1 MKKILS
7 IMLTLVLIFSL
18 AACGGSDQSGGDTT
32 AENAEKS
39 EESGDSSSEDGT
51 VEITYATW
59 GMETEMQE
67 MVDLYNASQNQVHVT
82 LQVTPLSEYGTLMNE
97 VLGTEEGPDV
107 LWAGLQ
113 TRLWGNAGMLAE
125 LQDKVTEDQMDLSVF
140 MEYPLKQNYVG
151 DTLYGIPCYTD
162 SYAICY
168 NKAVFD
174 KYGVEYPKEG
184 WNWNDYEALAEEL
197 NSKIKAEGG
206 NEFASALAINEP
218 AHGTLLL
225 LTCNGAKLYNEDV
238 TACALNVPESV
249 EMLEMVQRMV
259 ESGAQA
265 DYDTLVET
273 NAASLFL
280 SGLAGMIIICPD
292 PGANGLF
299 EGTSVKE
306 TLDYIAFPN
315 GPTSGTN
322 YIDTVTMNNIVINS
336 GTT

>member
-1 MKKILS
+1 MIRHERRIKNEKDFIYNADAG
-7 IMLTLVLIFSL
+7 IDFSL

-151 DTLYGIPCYTD
+151 IHFTEFHVIRIPMR
-162 SYAICY
+162 
-168 NKAVFD
+168 
-174 KYGVEYPKEG
+174 
-184 WNWNDYEALAEEL
+184 
-197 NSKIKAEGG
+197 
-206 NEFASALAINEP
+206 SATI
-218 AHGTLLL
+218 
-225 LTCNGAKLYNEDV
+225 
-238 TACALNVPESV
+238 
-249 EMLEMVQRMV
+249 R
-259 ESGAQA
+259 
-265 DYDTLVET
+265 
-273 NAASLFL
+273 LFL
-280 SGLAGMIIICPD
+280 INTEWNIRKKAGTGMIMKPLLK
-292 PGANGLF
+292 N
-299 EGTSVKE
+299 
-306 TLDYIAFPN
+306 
-315 GPTSGTN
+315 
-322 YIDTVTMNNIVINS
+322 
-336 GTT
+336 

>member
-125 LQDKVTEDQMDLSVF
+125 LQDKVYRGSDGFERIYGVSVETKLCGGYTLRNS
-140 MEYPLKQNYVG
+140 M
-151 DTLYGIPCYTD
+151 LYGFLCD
-162 SYAICY
+162 
-168 NKAVFD
+168 
-174 KYGVEYPKEG
+174 
-184 WNWNDYEALAEEL
+184 
-197 NSKIKAEGG
+197 
-206 NEFASALAINEP
+206 
-218 AHGTLLL
+218 LL
-225 LTCNGAKLYNEDV
+225 
-238 TACALNVPESV
+238 
-249 EMLEMVQRMV
+249 Q
-259 ESGAQA
+259 
-265 DYDTLVET
+265 
-273 NAASLFL
+273 
-280 SGLAGMIIICPD
+280 
-292 PGANGLF
+292 
-299 EGTSVKE
+299 
-306 TLDYIAFPN
+306 
-315 GPTSGTN
+315 
-322 YIDTVTMNNIVINS
+322 
-336 GTT
+336 

>member
-140 MEYPLKQNYVG
+140 MEYPLK
-151 DTLYGIPCYTD
+151 
-162 SYAICY
+162 
-168 NKAVFD
+168 
-174 KYGVEYPKEG
+174 
-184 WNWNDYEALAEEL
+184 
-197 NSKIKAEGG
+197 
-206 NEFASALAINEP
+206 
-218 AHGTLLL
+218 
-225 LTCNGAKLYNEDV
+225 
-238 TACALNVPESV
+238 
-249 EMLEMVQRMV
+249 
-259 ESGAQA
+259 
-265 DYDTLVET
+265 
-273 NAASLFL
+273 
-280 SGLAGMIIICPD
+280 
-292 PGANGLF
+292 
-299 EGTSVKE
+299 
-306 TLDYIAFPN
+306 
-315 GPTSGTN
+315 
-322 YIDTVTMNNIVINS
+322 
-336 GTT
+336 